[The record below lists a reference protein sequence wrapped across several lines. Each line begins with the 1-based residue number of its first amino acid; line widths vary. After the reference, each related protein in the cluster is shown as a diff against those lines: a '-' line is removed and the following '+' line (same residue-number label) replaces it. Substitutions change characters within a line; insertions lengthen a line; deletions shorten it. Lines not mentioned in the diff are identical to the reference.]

1 MRLSISNRI
10 ATALSFVAVVFAAS
24 FVAAS
29 LVAAADEQPT
39 AAAKGVPAASTNTI
53 TMVVM
58 DPLAKPLSCPCVAG
72 YAQRDYDLLG
82 AALEK
87 SLGRKVKVVYNESLK
102 GAMKKDAAAGADIV
116 IGKES
121 VILSDAKAAG
131 AKLTKVAMLTGKDG
145 LTTQTGLI
153 VVPNK
158 DLAKSVADL
167 TGYRM
172 YFGPAECDEKH
183 AAALALLKQHK
194 VALPEKLDTAVACD
208 EGANKILELATKGE
222 RGCAV
227 ISSYAKPL
235 LEGCGQVKKG
245 DLRVVG
251 ETSPVPFI
259 AAFVS
264 TSLNAA
270 DQKAF
275 AAALHDATKD
285 AALRIALET
294 KVGFVSP
301 DAIAES
307 DAKPKTE
314 AAAKTSDAGANDG
327 SKKK

>member
-10 ATALSFVAVVFAAS
+10 VAALSVTAVVIAAS

-29 LVAAADEQPT
+29 DETTT
-39 AAAKGVPAASTNTI
+39 AAAKGVPAKSTNTI

-121 VILSDAKAAG
+121 VILSDAKAVG
-131 AKLTKVAMLTGKDG
+131 AKLAKVAMLTGKDG

-153 VVPNK
+153 VVPSK
-158 DLAKSVADL
+158 DPAKSVADL
-167 TGYRM
+167 AGYRM

-183 AAALALLKQHK
+183 AAAVALLKKHN

-251 ETSPVPFI
+251 ETAPVPFI

-264 TSLNAA
+264 TSIDAA
-270 DQKAF
+270 DQKAL
-275 AAALHDATKD
+275 ATALHDATKD

-294 KVGFVSP
+294 KVGFVSA

-307 DAKPKTE
+307 DAKPKAE
-314 AAAKTSDAGANDG
+314 AAAKVSESGANDG

>member
-1 MRLSISNRI
+1 MRLSISNQ
-10 ATALSFVAVVFAAS
+10 VAFA
-24 FVAAS
+24 VPAAVM
-29 LVAAADEQPT
+29 LWAAGFVAAADETQT
-39 AAAKGVPAASTNTI
+39 AAGGVPAKSTNTI
-53 TMVVM
+53 TIVVM

-102 GAMKKDAAAGADIV
+102 GAMKKQAAAGADIV

-121 VILSDAKAAG
+121 VILSDAKAVG
-131 AKLTKVAMLTGKDG
+131 AKLAKVAMLTGKDG

-153 VVPNK
+153 VVPSK
-158 DLAKSVADL
+158 DPAKSVADL
-167 TGYRM
+167 AGYRM

-183 AAALALLKQHK
+183 IAALALLKQHK

-251 ETSPVPFI
+251 ETAPVPFI

-264 TSLNAA
+264 TTLDAA

-294 KVGFVSP
+294 KVGFVSA
-301 DAIAES
+301 DAVAES

-314 AAAKTSDAGANDG
+314 AAAKVSESGANNG

>member
-1 MRLSISNRI
+1 MRRSISSRV
-10 ATALSFVAVVFAAS
+10 AFAVSAVVVLWAFS
-24 FVAAS
+24 F
-29 LVAAADEQPT
+29 VAAADEPQKVE
-39 AAAKGVPAASTNTI
+39 AKAVPAKSTNAI

-72 YAQRDYDLLG
+72 YAQRDYDMLA

-102 GAMKKDAAAGADIV
+102 GAMKKDAATGADIV

-121 VILSDAKAAG
+121 VILSDAKAVG
-131 AKLTKVAMLTGKDG
+131 AKLAKVAMLTGKDG

-153 VVPNK
+153 VVPSK
-158 DLAKSVADL
+158 DPAKSVADL
-167 TGYRM
+167 GGYRM

-183 AAALALLKQHK
+183 DAALALLKKHQ
-194 VALPEKLDTAVACD
+194 VAQPAKLETAVACD

-251 ETSPVPFI
+251 ETAPVPFI

-264 TSLNAA
+264 TALDAA

-275 AAALHDATKD
+275 AAALHDSTKD

-294 KVGFVSP
+294 KIGFVSP
-301 DAIAES
+301 DAIAEA

-314 AAAKTSDAGANDG
+314 AAAKVSDSGANNG